1 MSSAIRVYKQATNI
15 IEAIAHLSQL
25 IKIYFDEE
33 HMPSKTAHCFFDID
47 DTLIFDVADNK
58 GLTNFLIVQL
68 LHLAKAYGM
77 RVHLVTA
84 RLDQP
89 DVLKW
94 TKAQLKKHGID
105 GLYDSL
111 SLAPEASRASME
123 SISRWKYE
131 RRKEYHR
138 GQNIVV
144 FSVGD
149 QWGDGTLLRSDAE
162 ILKKDKKFA
171 ADKYP
176 WAITSGHGC
185 KYFLK
190 ILAD

>member
-1 MSSAIRVYKQATNI
+1 
-15 IEAIAHLSQL
+15 
-25 IKIYFDEE
+25 
-33 HMPSKTAHCFFDID
+33 MPSKTPHCFFDID

-58 GLTNFLIVQL
+58 GLTNFLVVQL
-68 LHLAKAYGM
+68 LHLAKAHGM

-84 RLDQP
+84 RLDDP
-89 DVLKW
+89 EVLKW
-94 TKAQLKKHGID
+94 TKTQLKKHGLE

-111 SLAPEASRASME
+111 SLAPEAARESME
-123 SISRWKYE
+123 LISKWKYE
-131 RRKEYHR
+131 RRKEFHR
-138 GQNIVV
+138 GSNIVV

-149 QWGDGTLLRSDAE
+149 QWGDGTLLRSDKE
-162 ILKKDKKFA
+162 IDKKDKKFA